1 MLEEPRP
8 HDTPAEYGWL
18 RDQIVSVETP
28 STGPGGPNRFTSIP
42 VNGSQYLRLQFVNVY
57 VRDQER
63 SRRFFVEQLG
73 FSVNVEVRFAS
84 GNRWIQVSPPDG
96 TASLALVLPRPELG
110 EEDGLVGNS
119 APITFLAE
127 DVEGIYREWSKRG
140 VRFTTEL
147 QKPMWGGTF
156 CRFEDPDGNA
166 FALAG
171 FDEASREIEKL
182 RREQAQ
188 REDAERRAAQE
199 LEIARQVQAR
209 LFPQQKPE
217 IAWLDYD
224 GACVQARAVGG
235 DYFDYLHLDGGLLGL
250 VVGDIAGKGM
260 PAALLMA
267 NLQAAIRS
275 ISSAALNGQA
285 ATGSLPL
292 DRFLA
297 VVNRVLFQN
306 TETAAYATLVFVE
319 LNPPAGRIRYV
330 NCGHVPAFLVRRD
343 GTLERLGPTGT
354 VLGLFE
360 TWDCAIGETSFAAGD
375 TLALCSDGIT
385 EAESEE
391 GLEFGDEGLIRAL
404 RSGSGQSA
412 RELVRSITNDVM
424 QFSRGERHDDITLIV
439 ARFLE
444 TENVG
449 PMIVEDK

>member
-1 MLEEPRP
+1 MSEDRQPPE
-8 HDTPAEYGWL
+8 TPEARAYDWL
-18 RDQIVSVETP
+18 RDQIVSVDTP
-28 STGPGGPNRFTSIP
+28 SSGPGGPNRFTSVP
-42 VNGSQYLRLQFVNVY
+42 ANAARYLRLQFANVY

-63 SRRFFVEQLG
+63 SKRFFVEQLG
-73 FSVNVEVRFAS
+73 FTVNVEVRFAS
-84 GNRWIQVSPPDG
+84 GNRWIQVAPPDG

-110 EEDGLVGNS
+110 EEGLIGNS

-127 DVEGIYREWSKRG
+127 DVEGIYREWSGRG
-140 VRFTTEL
+140 VRFTTQL
-147 QKPMWGGTF
+147 QRPMWGGTF

-171 FDEASREIEKL
+171 FDEASREIENL

-217 IAWLDYD
+217 FQSLDYD

-235 DYFDYLHLDGGLLGL
+235 DYFDFLHLDGGMLGL

-275 ISSAALNGQA
+275 ISSSALNGEPA
-285 ATGSLPL
+285 SGALPL
-292 DRFLA
+292 DRLLA
-297 VVNRVLFQN
+297 VVNRLLFQN
-306 TETAAYATLVFVE
+306 TETAAYATLVFAE
-319 LNPPAGRIRYV
+319 LNPAAGRIRYV
-330 NCGHVPAFLVRRD
+330 NCGHVPAFLLRKD
-343 GTLERLGPTGT
+343 GSLERLAPTGT

-360 TWDCAIGETSFAAGD
+360 NWDCAIAETPFAAGD
-375 TLALCSDGIT
+375 VLALCSDGII
-385 EAESEE
+385 EAENVE
-391 GLEFGDEGLIRAL
+391 GMEFGDEGLMRAL
-404 RSGSGQSA
+404 RGGSGQSA

-424 QFSRGERHDDITLIV
+424 QFGGSEQHDDITLIV
-439 ARFLE
+439 ARYLE
-444 TENVG
+444 TTA
-449 PMIVEDK
+449 